1 MLYVVFSLLT
11 PYMVDVEVHTP
22 HGRIDMMVMTHTRI
36 FIIEFKLNRD
46 AKTALHQINLKNY
59 GKRFA
64 LNALP
69 VTKVWV
75 NFDSDKGN
83 ITDWVI
89 E

>member
-1 MLYVVFSLLT
+1 
-11 PYMVDVEVHTP
+11 MVTQFDIDVEVHTP
-22 HGRIDMMVMTHTRI
+22 HGRIDMVVMTHTRI

-46 AKTALHQINLKNY
+46 AQTALHQINLKNY

-64 LNALP
+64 LSALP
-69 VTKVWV
+69 VTKVGV
-75 NFDSDKGN
+75 NFDSEKGN